1 VKQLIGRER
10 IMQQLGAAA
19 CLVYV
24 CLVCAG
30 LVTVFFFLHGF
41 SYS

>member
-1 VKQLIGRER
+1 
-10 IMQQLGAAA
+10 MQQLGAAA

-30 LVTVFFFLHGF
+30 LVTVFFYMGLVTVDMEGKL
-41 SYS
+41 